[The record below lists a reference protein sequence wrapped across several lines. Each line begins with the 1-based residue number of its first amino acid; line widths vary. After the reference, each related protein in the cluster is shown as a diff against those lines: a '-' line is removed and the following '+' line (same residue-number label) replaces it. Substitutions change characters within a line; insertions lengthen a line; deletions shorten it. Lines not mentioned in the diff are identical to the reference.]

1 MNDKRIEIETLQ
13 KVFQNIQENSDNNI
27 GKIALYLWYFQNI
40 NPNDNLTQYI
50 NLLARYAFIMGVSLA
65 KDFNREC
72 VSANLAKMRNTFE
85 FSKDLKLFSKNG
97 KVKLFSLLLKHYL
110 GVNLI
115 NNVSKCFKSCPL
127 FL

>member
-1 MNDKRIEIETLQ
+1 MDDKRVEIETLQ

-40 NPNDNLTQYI
+40 NPNDDLTQYI

-72 VSANLAKMRNTFE
+72 VSTNLAKMRNTFE
-85 FSKDLKLFSKNG
+85 FSKDFETFFQKWESEILFAPFEA
-97 KVKLFSLLLKHYL
+97 LFGGELDK
-110 GVNLI
+110 
-115 NNVSKCFKSCPL
+115 
-127 FL
+127 